1 MVSSSLAGAS
11 SDVWSGQIANIPI
24 NNGAS
29 AAAPWSG
36 IAPYQRSIDAMPVA
50 PSIQPS
56 LGRGDADVPRVPKP
70 AAAGAITLRSSMDL
84 AAAQR
89 SAAAVAMKSPSSPLR
104 APASSGRAVAT
115 FEETEAAPFQ
125 ATALGERAAAM
136 PTSNLPSAPQ
146 PQGRQATPGLSAPP
160 GNAPSGMPATDLTP
174 TPEESSASFSKIAA
188 ASPRAGQ
195 STGFPERGQIK
206 VAVLDRQSHF
216 PPTAGFSPIHQIA
229 DRIAPEAASL
239 VSSLGEAAEPGASSG
254 ASPAAGVSDA
264 TQSKVLPT
272 VMKSLNLQLEP
283 ETLGAVT
290 IRMRLSGSRLE
301 VQVEPARADTM
312 RLISDDKDRL
322 AEKLRSSAYTLDGVV
337 VKLAGQQSPHLQQGA
352 DPTTSSDTQRNVP
365 TSWRPSQ
372 QGGWSADDQ
381 SGAQRESASS
391 QQRARDESEDRSSGV
406 NSGGAV
412 YL

>member
-1 MVSSSLAGAS
+1 
-11 SDVWSGQIANIPI
+11 
-24 NNGAS
+24 
-29 AAAPWSG
+29 
-36 IAPYQRSIDAMPVA
+36 
-50 PSIQPS
+50 
-56 LGRGDADVPRVPKP
+56 
-70 AAAGAITLRSSMDL
+70 
-84 AAAQR
+84 
-89 SAAAVAMKSPSSPLR
+89 
-104 APASSGRAVAT
+104 VAT

-125 ATALGERAAAM
+125 ATALGERAAALA
-136 PTSNLPSAPQ
+136 PPNLPSAPRL
-146 PQGRQATPGLSAPP
+146 QGRQTTPGLGAPP
-160 GNAPSGMPATDLTP
+160 GNAPPGMPATDLTP
-174 TPEESSASFSKIAA
+174 APEESSASFSTIAA

-254 ASPAAGVSDA
+254 ASPAAGVADA
-264 TQSKVLPT
+264 TQSQVLPT

-352 DPTTSSDTQRNVP
+352 DPTTSSDTQRDVP

-372 QGGWSADDQ
+372 QGSWSADDQ
-381 SGAQRESASS
+381 SGAQRERASS
-391 QQRARDESEDRSSGV
+391 QQRARDDSEDRSSGV